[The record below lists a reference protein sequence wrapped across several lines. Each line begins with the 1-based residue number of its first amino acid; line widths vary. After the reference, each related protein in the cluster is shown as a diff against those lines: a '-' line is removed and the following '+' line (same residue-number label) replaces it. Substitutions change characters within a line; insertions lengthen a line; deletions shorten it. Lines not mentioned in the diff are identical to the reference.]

1 MAFQFSDR
9 HIEEF
14 LTQGFTVFRGIVP
27 PALVQDLRGETDR
40 GREQIRT
47 TRGPQAQRFQPI
59 TSVDVDAAP
68 FAAFR
73 ELPELN
79 DAVHR
84 TLSPHHSYGDPSQ
97 MGVLLEP
104 RDHAYCIRWHRDG
117 RDNQPLLVLE
127 QWEEKF
133 GNLDFFGQSNCA
145 LYDDHSLWVVPGSH
159 LRDDL
164 PRERARFPTRPIM
177 PPVLD
182 GLGEPERERVCLAY
196 CRSMPGAVQICLEP
210 GDYTL
215 YRSVLWHAGNY
226 VPYTRRATLHDY
238 VDTPAFRQWR
248 TEQRAVVAGLR
259 AAGRAEWDWSV
270 PRWGPVKPVVG

>member
-1 MAFQFSDR
+1 
-9 HIEEF
+9 
-14 LTQGFTVFRGIVP
+14 
-27 PALVQDLRGETDR
+27 
-40 GREQIRT
+40 
-47 TRGPQAQRFQPI
+47 
-59 TSVDVDAAP
+59 
-68 FAAFR
+68 
-73 ELPELN
+73 
-79 DAVHR
+79 
-84 TLSPHHSYGDPSQ
+84 
-97 MGVLLEP
+97 
-104 RDHAYCIRWHRDG
+104 
-117 RDNQPLLVLE
+117 
-127 QWEEKF
+127 
-133 GNLDFFGQSNCA
+133 
-145 LYDDHSLWVVPGSH
+145 
-159 LRDDL
+159 
-164 PRERARFPTRPIM
+164 M